1 MRLNVECV
9 RDILLF
15 IEKSTDND
23 SLYVFSEEIINTLT
37 EYSDSDIYYH
47 IRQIHK
53 YNYVDT
59 VYYAD
64 NEPQIIGDLTPK
76 GRDFVDNI
84 RDNKV
89 WTSTKKALSSITSVS
104 LPILSSLAEKQ
115 LSKILNLS

>member
-1 MRLNVECV
+1 MRLNIECV

-23 SLYVFSEEIINTLT
+23 SLSVSSEKIISALT
-37 EYSDSDIYYH
+37 DYSNSDIYYH

-53 YNYVDT
+53 YKYVDN
-59 VYYAD
+59 VFYAD
-64 NEPQIIGDLTPK
+64 NEPLIIGGLTPD

-89 WTSTKKALSSITSVS
+89 WSYTKKALSSISSVS
-104 LPILSSLAEKQ
+104 LPILGSLAEKQ
-115 LSKILNLS
+115 VSKILGLG